1 MPTDQPLG
9 TVHWTDL
16 KRGDEW
22 VDDDAR
28 PSCYTCDRKFT
39 PFRRRHH
46 CRMCGE
52 VVCAACTGFVNMVP
66 AGGPPRSIRI
76 CTGCILKNRARY
88 ATDRPEHHRSA
99 ATSVPRPLAAMAI
112 SAPGK
117 RSQRHRGPKASQA
130 TMLMQSD
137 RPRVS
142 DASSDLGTSGDVA
155 WDDGDGMLHISASS
169 ISISSAIASLP
180 PPPVPTNEAAR
191 LAALHKFQI
200 LDTPPERAY
209 QAISDLLAKGY
220 NCPYAGVSFVD
231 ADRIWYKA
239 VTGIHVDALPRAVS
253 FCSHAIMSLQPTVI
267 LDATTDVRVQNNPL
281 VTSETHIQFY
291 AAAPIVADGQ
301 HVIGTV
307 FVFDTK
313 PHKAMIAEAYLTS
326 MATMVRKQLEARIN
340 QAPRVIVSAPPP
352 TALVAPPAP
361 TALVAPP
368 AWRGQDATPHEM
380 HSMLATLLDRTKDVQ
395 AQLASQRATQP

>member
-9 TVHWTDL
+9 TVHWSDL

-22 VDDDAR
+22 VDDSAR
-28 PSCYTCDRKFT
+28 ASCYTCDRKFT

-76 CTGCILKNRARY
+76 CTGCILKNRTRY
-88 ATDRPEHHRSA
+88 ATDRPAHHRSA
-99 ATSVPRPLAAMAI
+99 TTPVTRPLAAMAI

-117 RSQRHRGPKASQA
+117 RSQRHRGPTSSQA

-142 DASSDLGTSGDVA
+142 DASSDVGTSGD
-155 WDDGDGMLHISASS
+155 WDDGDGMLHFSASS
-169 ISISSAIASLP
+169 ISDAIATLP
-180 PPPVPTNEAAR
+180 PPPVPINEAAR

-239 VTGIHVDALPRAVS
+239 VTGVHVDALPRAVS
-253 FCSHAIMSLQPTVI
+253 FCSHAIMSMQPTII
-267 LDATTDVRVQNNPL
+267 LDASTDIRVQHNPL
-281 VTSETHIQFY
+281 VTSDIHIQFY

-326 MATMVRKQLEARIN
+326 MATMVRKQLEARIQ
-340 QAPRVIVSAPPP
+340 QAPRVIVSGPV
-352 TALVAPPAP
+352 VAAVAP

-368 AWRGQDATPHEM
+368 AWRGQDATPNEM

-395 AQLASQRATQP
+395 AQLASQRASQP